1 MRIKPIHFAWLIVI
15 FGVIDVIAAQP
26 PEKNLPVKLE
36 ELTSG
41 DFALA
46 LEKSGGVCVIPLGVF
61 EKHGQHLPLGTDLIV
76 VRELVLRA
84 AAKEY
89 AVVFPEFYFGQINEA
104 KHLPGTIAYSPELLW
119 KILQETLDE
128 LSRNGFK
135 KIILVNGHGGNN
147 AFLEYFLF
155 SQLNSPKDY
164 SVILFSPDYSD
175 AFRQKQA
182 AYFESFAPGGHAGE
196 LETSMVLATRPD
208 LVHLDRA
215 RLESGQD
222 LDRLASLRNQTSG
235 FWWYASFPNHYH
247 GDGSYGK
254 TELGELTLEYR
265 SDLLAQLI
273 RDFKN
278 SQVLEDLQREFFRKI
293 HSPR

>member
-15 FGVIDVIAAQP
+15 FTVVDVIAAQP
-26 PEKNLPVKLE
+26 PEKTLPVKLE

-41 DFALA
+41 DFVLA

-119 KILQETLDE
+119 MMLQETLNE

-155 SQLNSPKDY
+155 SQLNSPRDY

-175 AFRQKQA
+175 DFRQKQA
-182 AYFESFAPGGHAGE
+182 TYFESFAPVGHAGE
-196 LETSMVLATRPD
+196 LETSKVLATRPD

-278 SQVLEDLQREFFRKI
+278 SRVLEDLQMEFFRKI

>member
-1 MRIKPIHFAWLIVI
+1 MNIKPIFFACLIFI
-15 FGVIDVIAAQP
+15 LSLASGIAGRPA
-26 PEKNLPVKLE
+26 EKSLSVKLE

-41 DFALA
+41 DFSLA

-61 EKHGQHLPLGTDLIV
+61 EKHGQHLPLGTDLMV

-84 AAKEY
+84 AKKEY
-89 AVVFPEFYFGQINEA
+89 AVVFPEYYFGQINEA

-119 KILQETLDE
+119 MMLQETLDE

-147 AFLEYFLF
+147 AFLEYFLI

-164 SVILFSPDYSD
+164 SVILFSPTYS
-175 AFRQKQA
+175 AEFQQKQA
-182 AYFESFAPGGHAGE
+182 AFFQSFAPGGHAGE
-196 LETSMVLATRPD
+196 LETSMVLATRPE
-208 LVHLDRA
+208 LVYLERA
-215 RLESGQD
+215 RLESGED
-222 LDRLASLRNQTSG
+222 LDRLAGLKNQTSG
-235 FWWYASFPNHYH
+235 FWWYASFPNHYQ

-254 TELGELTLEYR
+254 VELGELTLEYR
-265 SDLLAQLI
+265 SGLLAQLI
-273 RDFKN
+273 KDFKN
-278 SQVLEDLQREFFRKI
+278 SRLLEDLQSEFFRKI